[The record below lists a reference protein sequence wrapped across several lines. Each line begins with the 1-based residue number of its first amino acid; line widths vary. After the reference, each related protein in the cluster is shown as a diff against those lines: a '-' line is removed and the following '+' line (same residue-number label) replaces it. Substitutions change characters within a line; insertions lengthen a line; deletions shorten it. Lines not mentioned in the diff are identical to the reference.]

1 VPFTS
6 FRLTYATRMLRSG
19 FDVRTVQY
27 WMGHKSLETNYLVSG
42 GRQALS
48 PPQHMAGFIGN
59 SSYRICG
66 EHDLTKHS
74 ESSQS
79 ETQARKVFV
88 YFCRVLH
95 KKGATPAE

>member
-1 VPFTS
+1 MS
-6 FRLTYATRMLRSG
+6 
-19 FDVRTVQY
+19 
-27 WMGHKSLETNYLVSG
+27 W
-42 GRQALS
+42 
-48 PPQHMAGFIGN
+48 FIGN

-66 EHDLTKHS
+66 EHDLMKHS

-95 KKGATPAE
+95 KRGATPAKSPSVLPNASPIISSVAVKTAKPQKCPRSSRSDSHLRVTDLATTNGKYVNG